1 MTSLTDSVG
10 ELSAREGLEK
20 VEEIKVETV
29 KVWSPKDNFV
39 SPTDSEGATGREE
52 PVSDSD
58 EDGSDPEDS
67 GLEEAISDRASAGS
81 PGKGE
86 LKIGEI
92 AGDSRGNGSE
102 TCDGGNQEILVD
114 SAPFQ
119 TCICSGIDDPKG
131 PLDLSLKEKQI
142 GAKHEGTDRAHHVLD
157 NLPKPSSGLA
167 VPEIDEGFANKLLDL
182 GTNVGHL
189 SSSQSVECGRRLQS
203 GVCKEPLGSSHHV
216 FDFLPQGNA
225 EGKGQVRAAVSSPR
239 TWANIVASD

>member
-1 MTSLTDSVG
+1 MAALEHVVITGVNVDKYNSRDEAVKEGVLLEENIASLTDSVG
-10 ELSAREGLEK
+10 EQSAREGLDK

-29 KVWSPKDNFV
+29 KVGSPKDNFA

-67 GLEEAISDRASAGS
+67 GSEEASSDGASPGS

-92 AGDSRGNGSE
+92 AGDSHENGSE
-102 TCDGGNQEILVD
+102 TCDGENQFRKLTRALQISFWIL
-114 SAPFQ
+114 
-119 TCICSGIDDPKG
+119 G
-131 PLDLSLKEKQI
+131 P
-142 GAKHEGTDRAHHVLD
+142 T
-157 NLPKPSSGLA
+157 LA
-167 VPEIDEGFANKLLDL
+167 
-182 GTNVGHL
+182 HL
-189 SSSQSVECGRRLQS
+189 SSSQSVECGWHLQS
-203 GVCKEPLGSSHHV
+203 GVCKEPLGSTHHV

-239 TWANIVASD
+239 TWANSL